1 MQSIEVKDAPEIQG
15 EGKPRRNAYS
25 PDKLLD
31 FPPEATTLYENFLHG
46 VKVSGNYCNCSY
58 KKGGGKF
65 LGRRPIDNGVAKP
78 YVWQT
83 YSEVQQRVA
92 NFGSGLCKL
101 GLKTKEFLG
110 FFSINTP
117 EYVIAE
123 LACNQYNFVSVPLY
137 DTLGAEA
144 IKFIITQTG

>member
-1 MQSIEVKDAPEIQG
+1 A
-15 EGKPRRNAYS
+15 
-25 PDKLLD
+25 L
-31 FPPEATTLYENFLHG
+31 
-46 VKVSGNYCNCSY
+46 
-58 KKGGGKF
+58 
-65 LGRRPIDNGVAKP
+65 P
-78 YVWQT
+78 YVWET

-101 GLKTKEFLG
+101 GLKTKAFLG

-144 IKFIITQTG
+144 LKYIMTQTELELVFTTSNKGRTLLDMKESLPTLKTIIISDDVDQDFINRANELK